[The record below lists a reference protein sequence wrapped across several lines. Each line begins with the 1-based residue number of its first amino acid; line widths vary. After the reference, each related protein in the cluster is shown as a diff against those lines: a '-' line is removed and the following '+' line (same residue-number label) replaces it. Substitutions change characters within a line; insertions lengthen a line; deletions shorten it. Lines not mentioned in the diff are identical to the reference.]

1 MIDASVLSALNAQI
15 TKERQNAA
23 TYLALANRA
32 GALNLTGVE
41 KFMRA
46 ASADEL
52 THAQTLI
59 DYVIDRG
66 AEPITALVDAVI
78 LPPALGLLAEPLK
91 LFTDALGAE
100 IANTHAL
107 EALYYSAD
115 NANDVRTCLVL
126 MPLLAEQTASER
138 ELSGYVARL
147 GAAGQD
153 AAAVLAIDHELAE

>member
-1 MIDASVLSALNAQI
+1 MLTNTMLDALNAQI

-41 KFMRA
+41 KYFRRA
-46 ASADEL
+46 ANEEL

-66 AEPITALVDAVI
+66 AEPITALVNAVI
-78 LPPALGLLAEPLK
+78 LPPVLGIIAEPLA
-91 LFTDALGAE
+91 LFGAALNAE
-100 IANTHAL
+100 VANTAAL
-107 EALYYSAD
+107 EALYYNAD
-115 NANDVRTCLVL
+115 NANDVRTCIVL
-126 MPLLAEQTASER
+126 MPLLTEQTASER
-138 ELSGYVARL
+138 ELSEYVARL
-147 GAAGQD
+147 GAAGSD